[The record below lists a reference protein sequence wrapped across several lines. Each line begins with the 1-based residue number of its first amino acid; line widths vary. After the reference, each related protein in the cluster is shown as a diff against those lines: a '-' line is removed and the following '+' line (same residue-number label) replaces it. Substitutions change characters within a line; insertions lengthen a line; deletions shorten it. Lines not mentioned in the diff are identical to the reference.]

1 MWKRLRIMLCA
12 MILIMSV
19 LPLTAAANGNGNM
32 DGSGGGSMGQ
42 GTSQNKWSPGN
53 DGVRITVVDADSGAA
68 VSSPV
73 DFSNRKQE
81 GTVLHFGK
89 INKLQ
94 YRSGTDLSLQSGGYR
109 CFQPDRSIP
118 AIVSSTGRNNIEA
131 VKRYFCSEYACQ
143 MVASAAGVDYET
155 MVSGS
160 YKLLV
165 EPIAYFTHNGKYY
178 CMTATEAALYDQK
191 SGGALRKV
199 MPSLT
204 HKNLPLSMFLEESD
218 LGIGAWTGSISGK
231 QSNEDI
237 IA

>member
-1 MWKRLRIMLCA
+1 MLCA

-73 DFSNRKQE
+73 DFSNRRQE

-94 YRSGTDLSLQSGGYR
+94 YRSGTDLSLQPGGYR
-109 CFQPDRSIP
+109 CFQQDRSIP
-118 AIVSSTGRNNIEA
+118 SIVNSTGRNNIEA
-131 VKRYFCSEYACQ
+131 
-143 MVASAAGVDYET
+143 
-155 MVSGS
+155 
-160 YKLLV
+160 
-165 EPIAYFTHNGKYY
+165 
-178 CMTATEAALYDQK
+178 
-191 SGGALRKV
+191 
-199 MPSLT
+199 
-204 HKNLPLSMFLEESD
+204 
-218 LGIGAWTGSISGK
+218 
-231 QSNEDI
+231 
-237 IA
+237 